1 MITDNESRG
10 ICAKTAYKN
19 RLSARTDH
27 CLTTMEPS
35 RPQKRAVLRPSSQ
48 NCSAR
53 TVFPILRL
61 ALGGEGLGEV
71 AAEQQSRQQ
80 EGGAQAGVE
89 EGDEPVRG
97 HAAGPQPDAVGH
109 HHRHDDEGLHIE
121 KLEEEVQL
129 LLIGADAGCD
139 RMLPVCEEKSRRS
152 GSFRLHDDLQP
163 VDDLAGFQFL

>member
-89 EGDEPVRG
+89 EGE
-97 HAAGPQPDAVGH
+97 
-109 HHRHDDEGLHIE
+109 
-121 KLEEEVQL
+121 
-129 LLIGADAGCD
+129 
-139 RMLPVCEEKSRRS
+139 
-152 GSFRLHDDLQP
+152 
-163 VDDLAGFQFL
+163 